1 MSSPTV
7 LTLAEADRLLKQ
19 FSCLKP
25 ADNQSEQD
33 GSGDDSSDGSSD
45 RLLRQALLQVVAE
58 SDYQMLGICADSI
71 EQGQKALVSYAKA
84 LGYSSSLE
92 VQPIDGP
99 VYIKFNSRAMSC
111 YASPYEGEHRGVLVS
126 CQSPDGE
133 GINEMYGH
141 LPIDLFVD

>member
-1 MSSPTV
+1 MPSPTV

-25 ADNQSEQD
+25 LDNPSDQD
-33 GSGDDSSDGSSD
+33 SSGD
-45 RLLRQALLQVVAE
+45 RAQLRQALLQVVAE

-84 LGYSSSLE
+84 LGYPPNLE
-92 VQPIDGP
+92 VQCIDGP
-99 VYIKFNSRAMSC
+99 VYIKFNSKAMSC
-111 YASPYEGEHRGVLVS
+111 YSSPYEGEHRGVLVS
-126 CQSPDGE
+126 CQSTDGE

-141 LPIDLFVD
+141 LPIDLFAD